1 MKTLINS
8 PESVLEE
15 MLEGLAVLDTG
26 LARLENFLSC
36 SGPMQAACAIPRS
49 R

>member
-15 MLEGLAVLDTG
+15 MLKGLAVLDPG
-26 LARLENFLSC
+26 LARQENFLSC
-36 SGPMQAACAIPRS
+36 SGPMQAPCAIPRA